1 MPVIFNPAPLV
12 AANMALQASQRRRE
26 RAQQEQQTQKA
37 NPCLYCYHR
46 PLLTSKDVAACN
58 QCVDGSCRNKEV

>member
-1 MPVIFNPAPLV
+1 MPFIFNPAPLV
-12 AANMALQASQRRRE
+12 AVNLALQTSQRRRK
-26 RAQQEQQTQKA
+26 RAQQEKKA